1 MSENVATILGKGCVE
16 GGGLGISVVE
26 ILLTDTKR
34 IGPVFVGK
42 DTNNGGNRGLF
53 ERQNPHQAWVSI
65 VCGERDNFRPFFV
78 EDMKAINKIQNNQSL
93 NSLAKF

>member
-65 VCGERDNFRPFFV
+65 VCGERGTLHS
-78 EDMKAINKIQNNQSL
+78 IT
-93 NSLAKF
+93 